1 MIVLSRRPLALLI
14 CCLFAGVPVVHAAP
28 ATADPATGM
37 RLERRFNLL
46 AREKEK
52 NKAQREQTE
61 RAASP
66 TKLLA
71 NDDEYPL
78 FLTADHLEGET
89 ELETRARGNVE
100 LRKPDLLLLADR
112 LNYRPLDDE
121 AEAIGQVHRDFDL
134 ILVITHWDELKDQF
148 PARIEV
154 EKTPQGSRLSVIQ
167 V

>member
-52 NKAQREQTE
+52 KEKNKAQREQTQ

-66 TKLLA
+66 TA
-71 NDDEYPL
+71 
-78 FLTADHLEGET
+78 
-89 ELETRARGNVE
+89 VS
-100 LRKPDLLLLADR
+100 
-112 LNYRPLDDE
+112 
-121 AEAIGQVHRDFDL
+121 HR
-134 ILVITHWDELKDQF
+134 
-148 PARIEV
+148 
-154 EKTPQGSRLSVIQ
+154 
-167 V
+167 